1 MYPCNRETFD
11 AFARSFQTDV
21 GRSPSLLE
29 QADRLHRQF
38 CRPASVH
45 APVWEP
51 PIDVVETADTLS
63 VHVALPGVPADSVLV
78 ELETDAVTVSAR
90 RPFPPSNLLP

>member
-1 MYPCNRETFD
+1 MHSRDLSKLMWGE
-11 AFARSFQTDV
+11 AL
-21 GRSPSLLE
+21 SLLE

-38 CRPASVH
+38 CRPASAH

-63 VHVALPGVPADSVLV
+63 VHVALPGVPAGCAGRL
-78 ELETDAVTVSAR
+78 R
-90 RPFPPSNLLP
+90 